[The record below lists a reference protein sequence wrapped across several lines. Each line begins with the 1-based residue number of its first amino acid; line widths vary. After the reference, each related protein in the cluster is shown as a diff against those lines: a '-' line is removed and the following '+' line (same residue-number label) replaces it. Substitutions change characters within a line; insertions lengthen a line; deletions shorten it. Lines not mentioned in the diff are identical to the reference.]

1 MPWNLYCVSVHE
13 NPRCDSTAS
22 RLSLRPVKSSGSVTL
37 DGSRLSSSPGKLN
50 ASGYTRPLVAS
61 VQIPGVLAGGCT
73 PWIAPDASMTR
84 SNRVVCKGATK
95 IIALRIGAAGHLR

>member
-37 DGSRLSSSPGKLN
+37 DGSRLSRSPCKLN
-50 ASGYTRPLVAS
+50 ASGYSTP
-61 VQIPGVLAGGCT
+61 AGGVGPNARC
-73 PWIAPDASMTR
+73 PR
-84 SNRVVCKGATK
+84 CR
-95 IIALRIGAAGHLR
+95 LHAAD